1 MPSPRNTAS
10 SFLASALTILAVS
23 WAAGLGSSLGLQ
35 LYDEQY
41 AAAILAISLALVFI
55 KPSRRSADSP
65 WLLATDGAC
74 ALAALGAVG
83 YLAWNYP
90 ELVDLVLLRPLD
102 GVIAASITIAL
113 VIYGLRR
120 AAGDVLVG
128 LVILFLI
135 YAVGA
140 DLLPASLEGRAT
152 DWQKLAGYLAV
163 DVNGILGVPLKI
175 GASIVV
181 PFILFGVLLSATGAA
196 NWFTDFSLTLMGGF
210 RGGAAKIAILASA
223 LFGSISGSAVANV
236 VATGV
241 VTIPLIKRSGYAARH
256 AAAIEAVA
264 STGGQLMPPVMGAS
278 AFLMAEFLQIPYSE
292 VVMAALAP
300 AILYYVAVFIQ
311 VDLDA
316 AKLGLKPVPKEL
328 IPSARQV
335 ARGAFYL
342 LPFVVLIALLFFYNF
357 SPASAA
363 LWSSLSLLILAWVM
377 APANA
382 KPKLSMV
389 ADSIR
394 ETGLAVVDIVLI
406 TAAAGIVIGVLGI
419 SGLGFNLT
427 MALISIGGGNLLLLL
442 VLSSLVCIV
451 LGMGLPTVGVYVLLA
466 TLVSPALVKVGV
478 EPKAAHLFVMY
489 FGMMSMITPPVAIA
503 AFAAAG
509 IAGSNAMETGLSSMR
524 MGWSAYIV
532 PILFVFSPTL
542 LLIGTPG
549 AIVQAL
555 VSAVLGIWW
564 VSMALVGYGFSRLAP
579 LMRLGFGVAGLLAL
593 IPADAIAYGYLTDWA
608 GLLGG
613 LACTLAHG
621 LTGRT
626 VQVKVSAHPADQK

>member
-1 MPSPRNTAS
+1 MSSPRDTAS
-10 SFLASALTILAVS
+10 AFFASCLTVLAVS
-23 WAAGLGSSLGLQ
+23 WAVGLGAELGLQ

-41 AAAILAISLALVFI
+41 AAAILAIALALVFI
-55 KPSRRSADSP
+55 KPRRDIDDKG
-65 WLLATDGAC
+65 WRLASDIAC
-74 ALAALGAVG
+74 ALASLGAVG
-83 YLAWNYP
+83 YLAWQYP
-90 ELVDLVLLRPLD
+90 QLVDLVLLRPLD
-102 GVIAASITIAL
+102 GVIASSITIVL
-113 VIYGLRR
+113 LIYGLRR

-128 LVILFLI
+128 LVVLFLI
-135 YAVGA
+135 YAITA

-163 DVNGILGVPLKI
+163 DVNGILGVPLQI

-181 PFILFGVLLSATGAA
+181 PFILFGVLLSNTGAA
-196 NWFTDFSLTLMGGF
+196 NWFTDFSLTLMGRF

-292 VVMAALAP
+292 VVMAALVP

-316 AKLGLKPVPKEL
+316 AKLGLQPVPKDL
-328 IPSARQV
+328 IPPLSKV
-335 ARGAFYL
+335 MRGTFYL

-363 LWSSLSLLILAWVM
+363 LWSSLSLLVLAWVV
-377 APANA
+377 APAHA
-382 KPKLSMV
+382 RPKLSMIGQ
-389 ADSIR
+389 SIR
-394 ETGLAVVDIVLI
+394 ETGMGVVDIVLI

-427 MALISIGGGNLLLLL
+427 MALIKVGGGNLLLLL
-442 VLSSLVCIV
+442 ILSALVCIV

-478 EPKAAHLFVMY
+478 HPKAAHLFVMY

-509 IAGSNAMETGLSSMR
+509 LAGANVMETGLASMR
-524 MGWSAYIV
+524 LGWSAYIV
-532 PILFVFSPTL
+532 PVLFVFSPTL
-542 LLIGTPG
+542 LLIGAPG
-549 AIVQAL
+549 AIALAL
-555 VSAVLGIWW
+555 VTAVVGIWW
-564 VSMALVGYGFSRLAP
+564 ISMALVGYGFGRLSVP
-579 LMRLGFGVAGLLAL
+579 MRIGLGVAGLLSL
-593 IPADAIAYGYLTDWA
+593 IPADAFEYGYLTDLV
-608 GLLGG
+608 GLVMGAALMV
-613 LACTLAHG
+613 AHG
-621 LTGRT
+621 LAGR
-626 VQVKVSAHPADQK
+626 ADPSGKSH

>member
-1 MPSPRNTAS
+1 MLLTRDAAS
-10 SFLASALTILAVS
+10 TWLAYCLTILSVS
-23 WAAGLGSSLGLQ
+23 WAIGLGATLGLQ

-41 AAAILAISLALVFI
+41 AAAILGIALALVFI
-55 KPSRRSADSP
+55 KPRKEE
-65 WLLATDGAC
+65 ATQNWVLMLDTLC
-74 ALAALGAVG
+74 AVGSLTSVG
-83 YLAWNYP
+83 YLAWFYP
-90 ELVDLVLLRPLD
+90 QLVDLVLLRPLD
-102 GVIAASITIAL
+102 GVIASSITIAL
-113 VIYGLRR
+113 ITFGLRR

-128 LVILFLI
+128 LVILFLF

-140 DLLPASLEGRAT
+140 DYLPSSLEGRST

-181 PFILFGVLLSATGAA
+181 PFILFGVLLSSTGAA
-196 NWFTDFSLTLMGGF
+196 NWFTDFSLTLMGRF
-210 RGGAAKIAILASA
+210 RGGAAKIAVLASA

-241 VTIPLIKRSGYAARH
+241 VTIPLIKRSGYGARH

-292 VVMAALAP
+292 VVMAALVP

-316 AKLGLKPVPKEL
+316 AKLGLKPVPAEL
-328 IPSARQV
+328 IPSVKTV
-335 ARGAFYL
+335 ARGWYFL
-342 LPFVVLIALLFFYNF
+342 LPFVVLISLLFSFNF

-363 LWSSLSLLILAWVM
+363 MWASVSLLVLVWIM
-377 APANA
+377 APEGE
-382 KPKLSMV
+382 KPRLKTLFD
-389 ADSIR
+389 AIR
-394 ETGLAVVDIVLI
+394 ETGLGVVDIVLI

-427 MALISIGGGNLLLLL
+427 LALIKIGGGNLLLLL
-442 VLSSLVCIV
+442 VLSALVCVV

-489 FGMMSMITPPVAIA
+489 FGMMSMITPPVAMA
-503 AFAAAG
+503 SYAAAG
-509 IAGSNAMETGLSSMR
+509 LAGSDAMQTGLSSMR
-524 MGWSAYIV
+524 LGWSAYIV
-532 PILFVFSPTL
+532 PVLFVFSPTL
-542 LLIGTPG
+542 LLIGQPG
-549 AIVQAL
+549 AILLAV
-555 VSAVLGIWW
+555 VTAVLGIWW
-564 VSMALVGYGFSRLAP
+564 ISMAIVGYGFGP
-579 LMRLGFGVAGLLAL
+579 LRIGERFGFGIAGLLSL
-593 IPADAIAYGYLTDWA
+593 IPAEAITYGEYTDWI
-608 GLLGG
+608 GLISGS
-613 LACTLAHG
+613 TLLVFHRKRSSSSRG
-621 LTGRT
+621 ST
-626 VQVKVSAHPADQK
+626 

>member
-1 MPSPRNTAS
+1 MQLTRNAAS
-10 SFLASALTILAVS
+10 TWLACCLTILAVS
-23 WAAGLGSSLGLQ
+23 WAAGLGAVIGLQ

-41 AAAILAISLALVFI
+41 AAAILGIALALVFV
-55 KPSRRSADSP
+55 KPRDGQDNKSTASLVFDGICAVSA
-65 WLLATDGAC
+65 LC
-74 ALAALGAVG
+74 AVG
-83 YLAWNYP
+83 YIAWVYP

-102 GVIAASITIAL
+102 GVIASSITIVL
-113 VIYGLRR
+113 ILIGLRR
-120 AAGDVLVG
+120 AAGNVLVG
-128 LVILFLI
+128 LVVVFLL

-140 DLLPASLEGRAT
+140 DQLPVSVEGRAT
-152 DWQKLAGYLAV
+152 DWQKLAGYLAF

-196 NWFTDFSLTLMGGF
+196 NWFTDFSLTLMGRF
-210 RGGAAKIAILASA
+210 RGGAAKISILASA

-241 VTIPLIKRSGYAARH
+241 VTIPLIKRSGYSARH

-292 VVMAALAP
+292 VVLAALAP
-300 AILYYVAVFIQ
+300 AVLYYVAVFIQ

-316 AKLGLKPVPKEL
+316 AKLGLKAVPKEL
-328 IPSARQV
+328 IPSPKQV
-335 ARGAFYL
+335 LRGSFFL
-342 LPFVVLIALLFFYNF
+342 LPFVVLVSLLFFYNQ

-363 LWSSLSLLILAWVM
+363 IWSGLTLIVLAWAM
-377 APANA
+377 APAQA
-382 KPKLSMV
+382 KPSLKMLGGAV
-389 ADSIR
+389 RD
-394 ETGLAVVDIVLI
+394 TGLAVVDIVLI

-427 MALISIGGGNLLLLL
+427 MALISIGGGNLMLLL
-442 VLSSLVCIV
+442 VLSALVCVV

-509 IAGSNAMETGLSSMR
+509 IAGSNALETGLSSMR
-524 MGWSAYIV
+524 LGWSAYIV
-532 PILFVFSPTL
+532 PFLFVFSPTL
-542 LLIGTPG
+542 LLIGEPS
-549 AIVQAL
+549 AIALAL

-564 VSMALVGYGFSRLAP
+564 VSMALVGHGFSSIGTGYRLC
-579 LMRLGFGVAGLLAL
+579 FGVAGMLAL
-593 IPADAIAYGYLTDWA
+593 IPAQAMQYGQYTDWV
-608 GLLGG
+608 GLGSG
-613 LACTLAHG
+613 AA
-621 LTGRT
+621 LTVVHILSSRSNQT
-626 VQVKVSAHPADQK
+626 

>member
-1 MPSPRNTAS
+1 MRVSRQGLSAA
-10 SFLASALTILAVS
+10 LASALTVLAVS
-23 WAAGLGSSLGLQ
+23 WAAGLGATLGLQ

-41 AAAILAISLALVFI
+41 AAAILALAIALVFI
-55 KPSRRSADSP
+55 KPRATQGTRPLELVFDSV
-65 WLLATDGAC
+65 C
-74 ALAALGAVG
+74 ALAALAAVS
-83 YLAWNYP
+83 YLAWQYP
-90 ELVDLVLLRPLD
+90 HLVDLVLLRPLD
-102 GVIAASITIAL
+102 GVIASSITIVL
-113 VIYGLRR
+113 IVIGLRR
-120 AAGDVLVG
+120 AAGDVLAG
-128 LVILFLI
+128 LVVIFIL
-135 YAVGA
+135 YAIGA
-140 DLLPASLEGRAT
+140 NLLPAGLEGRAT

-196 NWFTDFSLTLMGGF
+196 SWFTDFSLTLMGRF

-241 VTIPLIKRSGYAARH
+241 VTIPLIKRSGYSARH

-292 VVMAALAP
+292 VVLAALAP
-300 AILYYVAVFIQ
+300 ALLYYVAVFIQ

-316 AKLGLKPVPKEL
+316 AKLGLKAVPREL
-328 IPSARQV
+328 IPSAKDV

-342 LPFVVLIALLFFYNF
+342 LPFVVLIVLLFSFNF

-363 LWSSLSLLILAWVM
+363 LWSSVCLLALSAVV
-377 APANA
+377 APAA
-382 KPKLSMV
+382 SKPKLSTLV
-389 ADSIR
+389 SAVR

-427 MALISIGGGNLLLLL
+427 LALISIGGGNLLVLL
-442 VLSSLVCIV
+442 VLSALVCVV

-466 TLVSPALVKVGV
+466 TLVSPALIKVGV
-478 EPKAAHLFVMY
+478 DPKAAHLFVMY

-503 AFAAAG
+503 AYAAAG
-509 IAGSNAMETGLSSMR
+509 IAGSNALETGISSVR
-524 MGWSAYIV
+524 LGWSAYIV
-532 PILFVFSPTL
+532 PVLFVFSPTL
-542 LLIGTPG
+542 LLLGQ
-549 AIVQAL
+549 AQDIVQAL
-555 VSAVLGIWW
+555 VSAVVGIWW
-564 VSMALVGYGFSRLAP
+564 ISMALVGFGFTRLSQA
-579 LMRLGFGVAGLLAL
+579 MRWGFGIVGLLAL
-593 IPADAIAYGYLTDWA
+593 IPAQATTYGQYTDWIGLSGGAVLTVMHYLSTKRQRA
-608 GLLGG
+608 G
-613 LACTLAHG
+613 
-621 LTGRT
+621 
-626 VQVKVSAHPADQK
+626 

>member
-1 MPSPRNTAS
+1 MQLTRNAAS
-10 SFLASALTILAVS
+10 TWLACCLTILAVS
-23 WAAGLGSSLGLQ
+23 WAAGLGAVIGLQ

-41 AAAILAISLALVFI
+41 AAAILGIALALVFI
-55 KPSRRSADSP
+55 KPRAGQDKQIALLVFDSV
-65 WLLATDGAC
+65 C
-74 ALAALGAVG
+74 AFSALGSVG
-83 YLAWNYP
+83 YIAWVYP

-102 GVIAASITIAL
+102 GVIASSITIVL
-113 VIYGLRR
+113 ILIGLRR
-120 AAGDVLVG
+120 AAGNVLVG
-128 LVILFLI
+128 LVVLFLL
-135 YAVGA
+135 YAIGA
-140 DLLPASLEGRAT
+140 DLLPVSIEGRAT

-196 NWFTDFSLTLMGGF
+196 NWFTDFSLTLMGRF

-241 VTIPLIKRSGYAARH
+241 VTIPLIKRSGYSARH

-292 VVMAALAP
+292 VVLAALAP
-300 AILYYVAVFIQ
+300 AVLYYVAVFIQ

-316 AKLGLKPVPKEL
+316 AKLGLKAVPKES
-328 IPSARQV
+328 IPSAKKV
-335 ARGAFYL
+335 LRGSFFL
-342 LPFVVLIALLFFYNF
+342 LPFVVLVSLLFLYNQ

-363 LWSSLSLLILAWVM
+363 IWSALTLIFLSLVM
-377 APANA
+377 APKGS
-382 KPKLSMV
+382 KPNLKMLGEAV
-389 ADSIR
+389 KD
-394 ETGLAVVDIVLI
+394 TGLAVVDIVLI

-427 MALISIGGGNLLLLL
+427 MALISIGGGNLILLL
-442 VLSSLVCIV
+442 VLSALVCVV

-478 EPKAAHLFVMY
+478 DPKAAHLFVMY

-509 IAGSNAMETGLSSMR
+509 IAGSDALETGLSSMR
-524 MGWSAYIV
+524 LGWSAYIV
-532 PILFVFSPTL
+532 PFLFVFSPTL
-542 LLIGTPG
+542 LLIGEPG
-549 AIVQAL
+549 AIVLAL

-564 VSMALVGYGFSRLAP
+564 ISMALVGHGFSALGLAYRLS
-579 LMRLGFGVAGLLAL
+579 FGVAGLLAL
-593 IPADAIAYGYLTDWA
+593 IPAQAMQYGEYTDWL
-608 GLLGG
+608 GLGSG
-613 LACTLAHG
+613 TL
-621 LTGRT
+621 LTTLHILSSKSSSQR
-626 VQVKVSAHPADQK
+626 SSNA

>member
-1 MPSPRNTAS
+1 MQLTRNAAS
-10 SFLASALTILAVS
+10 TWLACCLTILAVS
-23 WAAGLGSSLGLQ
+23 WAAGLGAVIGLQ

-41 AAAILAISLALVFI
+41 AAAILGIALALVFI
-55 KPSRRSADSP
+55 KPRAGQDKQIALLVFDSV
-65 WLLATDGAC
+65 C
-74 ALAALGAVG
+74 AFSALGSVG
-83 YLAWNYP
+83 YIAWVYP

-102 GVIAASITIAL
+102 GVIASSITIVL
-113 VIYGLRR
+113 ILIGLRR
-120 AAGDVLVG
+120 AAGNVLVG
-128 LVILFLI
+128 LVVLFLL
-135 YAVGA
+135 YAIGA
-140 DLLPASLEGRAT
+140 DLLPVSIEGRAT

-196 NWFTDFSLTLMGGF
+196 NWFTDFSLTLMGRF

-241 VTIPLIKRSGYAARH
+241 VTIPLIKRSGYSARH

-292 VVMAALAP
+292 VVLAALAP
-300 AILYYVAVFIQ
+300 AVLYYVAVFIQ

-316 AKLGLKPVPKEL
+316 AKLGLKAVPKEL
-328 IPSARQV
+328 IPSAKKV
-335 ARGAFYL
+335 LRGSFFL
-342 LPFVVLIALLFFYNF
+342 LPFVVLVSLLFLYNQ

-363 LWSSLSLLILAWVM
+363 IWSALTLIFLSLVM
-377 APANA
+377 APKGS
-382 KPKLSMV
+382 KPNLKMLGEAV
-389 ADSIR
+389 KD
-394 ETGLAVVDIVLI
+394 TGLAVVDIVLI

-427 MALISIGGGNLLLLL
+427 MALISIGGGNLILLL
-442 VLSSLVCIV
+442 VLSALVCVV

-478 EPKAAHLFVMY
+478 DPKAAHLFVMY

-509 IAGSNAMETGLSSMR
+509 IAGSDALETGLSSMR
-524 MGWSAYIV
+524 LGWSAYIV
-532 PILFVFSPTL
+532 PFLFVFSPTL
-542 LLIGTPG
+542 LLIGEPG
-549 AIVQAL
+549 AIVLAL

-564 VSMALVGYGFSRLAP
+564 ISMALVGHGFSALGLAYRLS
-579 LMRLGFGVAGLLAL
+579 FGVAGLLAL
-593 IPADAIAYGYLTDWA
+593 IPAQAMQYGEYTDWL
-608 GLLGG
+608 GLGSG
-613 LACTLAHG
+613 TL
-621 LTGRT
+621 LTTLHILSSKSSSQR
-626 VQVKVSAHPADQK
+626 SSNA

>member
-1 MPSPRNTAS
+1 MQLTRNAAS
-10 SFLASALTILAVS
+10 TWLACSLTILAVS
-23 WAAGLGSSLGLQ
+23 WAAGLGAVIGLQ

-41 AAAILAISLALVFI
+41 AAAILGIALALVFV
-55 KPSRRSADSP
+55 KPRDGQDNKSTASLVFDGICAVSA
-65 WLLATDGAC
+65 LC
-74 ALAALGAVG
+74 AVG
-83 YLAWNYP
+83 YIAWVYP

-102 GVIAASITIAL
+102 GVIASSITIVL
-113 VIYGLRR
+113 ILIGLRR
-120 AAGDVLVG
+120 AAGNVLVG
-128 LVILFLI
+128 LVVVFLL

-140 DLLPASLEGRAT
+140 DQLPVSVEGRAT

-196 NWFTDFSLTLMGGF
+196 NWFTDFSLTLMGRF
-210 RGGAAKIAILASA
+210 RGGAAKISILASA

-241 VTIPLIKRSGYAARH
+241 VTIPLIKRSGYSARH

-292 VVMAALAP
+292 VVLAALAP
-300 AILYYVAVFIQ
+300 AVLYYVAVFIQ

-316 AKLGLKPVPKEL
+316 AKLGLKAVPKEL
-328 IPSARQV
+328 IPSPKQV
-335 ARGAFYL
+335 LRGSFFL
-342 LPFVVLIALLFFYNF
+342 LPFVVLVSLLFFYNQ

-363 LWSSLSLLILAWVM
+363 IWSGLTLIVLAWAM
-377 APANA
+377 APAQA
-382 KPKLSMV
+382 KPSLKMLGGAV
-389 ADSIR
+389 RD
-394 ETGLAVVDIVLI
+394 TGLAVVDIVLI

-427 MALISIGGGNLLLLL
+427 MALISIGGGNLMLLL
-442 VLSSLVCIV
+442 VLSALVCVV

-509 IAGSNAMETGLSSMR
+509 IAGSNALETGLSSMR
-524 MGWSAYIV
+524 LGWSAYIV
-532 PILFVFSPTL
+532 PFLFVFSPTL
-542 LLIGTPG
+542 LLIGEPS
-549 AIVQAL
+549 AIALAL

-564 VSMALVGYGFSRLAP
+564 VSMALVGHGFSSIGTGYRLC
-579 LMRLGFGVAGLLAL
+579 FGVAGMLAL
-593 IPADAIAYGYLTDWA
+593 IPAQAMQYGQYTDWV
-608 GLLGG
+608 GLGSG
-613 LACTLAHG
+613 AA
-621 LTGRT
+621 LTVLHILSSRSNQT
-626 VQVKVSAHPADQK
+626 

>member
-1 MPSPRNTAS
+1 MPAVRYTAS
-10 SFLASALTILAVS
+10 TWLACALTLLAVS
-23 WAAGLGSSLGLQ
+23 WAAGLGSTLGLQ
-35 LYDEQY
+35 FYDEQY
-41 AAAILAISLALVFI
+41 AAAILAIALALVFI
-55 KPSRRSADSP
+55 KPRRQDEDTRKLFLTDS
-65 WLLATDGAC
+65 AC
-74 ALAALGAVG
+74 ALTAMGAVG
-83 YLAWNYP
+83 YLAWHYP

-102 GVIAASITIAL
+102 GVIASSLTIGL
-113 VIYGLRR
+113 IIYGLRR

-128 LVILFLI
+128 LVILFLM

-140 DLLPASLEGRAT
+140 DLLPTSVEGRAT

-196 NWFTDFSLTLMGGF
+196 NWFTDFSLMLMGRF

-316 AKLGLKPVPKEL
+316 AKLGLKPVPPEL

-335 ARGAFYL
+335 ARGAFYI
-342 LPFVVLIALLFFYNF
+342 LPFVVLIVLLFSYNF
-357 SPASAA
+357 SPALAA
-363 LWSSLSLLILAWVM
+363 LWSSLALLVLAWVI
-377 APANA
+377 APAQA
-382 KPKLSMV
+382 KPKIGMV
-389 ADSIR
+389 GSAIR
-394 ETGLAVVDIVLI
+394 ETGMAVVDIVLI

-427 MALISIGGGNLLLLL
+427 LALISIGGGNLLLLL

-478 EPKAAHLFVMY
+478 DPKAAHLFVMY

-503 AFAAAG
+503 SYAAAG
-509 IAGSNAMETGLSSMR
+509 IAGSNAMETGWSSMR
-524 MGWSAYIV
+524 LGWSAYIV
-532 PILFVFSPTL
+532 PVLFVFSPTL
-542 LLIGTPG
+542 LLIGEPA
-549 AIVQAL
+549 AIVLAL

-564 VSMALVGYGFSRLAP
+564 ISMALVGFGFGRLG
-579 LMRLGFGVAGLLAL
+579 LGMRLGFGVAGLLAL
-593 IPADAIAYGYLTDWA
+593 IPADAFAHAQVTDWVGLLA
-608 GLLGG
+608 GL
-613 LACTLAHG
+613 A
-621 LTGRT
+621 LTVLHSLSKQARKT
-626 VQVKVSAHPADQK
+626 SV

>member
-1 MPSPRNTAS
+1 MQLTRNAAS
-10 SFLASALTILAVS
+10 TWLACCLTILAVS
-23 WAAGLGSSLGLQ
+23 WAAGLGAVIGLQ

-41 AAAILAISLALVFI
+41 AAAILAIALALVFI
-55 KPSRRSADSP
+55 KPRAGQDKQIASLVFDSV
-65 WLLATDGAC
+65 C
-74 ALAALGAVG
+74 AFSALGSVG
-83 YLAWNYP
+83 YIAWVYP

-102 GVIAASITIAL
+102 GVIASSFTIVL
-113 VIYGLRR
+113 ILIGLRR
-120 AAGDVLVG
+120 AAGNVLVG
-128 LVILFLI
+128 LVVLFLL
-135 YAVGA
+135 YAIGA
-140 DLLPASLEGRAT
+140 DLLPVSIEGRAT

-196 NWFTDFSLTLMGGF
+196 NWFTDFSLTLMGRF

-241 VTIPLIKRSGYAARH
+241 VTIPLIKRSGYSARH

-292 VVMAALAP
+292 VVLAALAP
-300 AILYYVAVFIQ
+300 AVLYYVAVFIQ

-316 AKLGLKPVPKEL
+316 AKLGLKAVPKEL
-328 IPSARQV
+328 IPSAKQV
-335 ARGAFYL
+335 FRGSYFL
-342 LPFVVLIALLFFYNF
+342 LPFVVLVSLLFLFNQ

-363 LWSSLSLLILAWVM
+363 IGSALSLIILSWVM
-377 APANA
+377 APKGS
-382 KPKLSMV
+382 KPSLKMLGEAV
-389 ADSIR
+389 KD
-394 ETGLAVVDIVLI
+394 TGLAVVDIVLI

-427 MALISIGGGNLLLLL
+427 MALISVGGGNLMLLL
-442 VLSSLVCIV
+442 VLSALVCVV

-478 EPKAAHLFVMY
+478 DPKAAHLFVMY

-509 IAGSNAMETGLSSMR
+509 IAGSNALETGFSSMR
-524 MGWSAYIV
+524 LGWSAYIV
-532 PILFVFSPTL
+532 PFLFVFSPTL
-542 LLIGTPG
+542 LLIGEPG
-549 AIVQAL
+549 AIVLAL

-564 VSMALVGYGFSRLAP
+564 ISMALVGHGFSALGLSYRLS
-579 LMRLGFGVAGLLAL
+579 FGIAGLLAL
-593 IPADAIAYGYLTDWA
+593 IPAQAMQYGEYTDWL
-608 GLLGG
+608 GLGSG
-613 LACTLAHG
+613 TL
-621 LTGRT
+621 LTTLHILSSKSSSQGT
-626 VQVKVSAHPADQK
+626 SNA

>member
-1 MPSPRNTAS
+1 MS
-10 SFLASALTILAVS
+10 LARSTVSTGLAFCLTILAVS
-23 WAAGLGSSLGLQ
+23 WAVGVGASIGLQ

-41 AAAILAISLALVFI
+41 AAAILALALALVFI
-55 KPSRRSADSP
+55 KPRAGQSNNLAALAFDYTSAV
-65 WLLATDGAC
+65 
-74 ALAALGAVG
+74 AALGAVG
-83 YLAWNYP
+83 YLAWQYP
-90 ELVDLVLLRPLD
+90 ELVDLVLLRPVD
-102 GVIAASITIAL
+102 GVIASSITIVL
-113 VIYGLRR
+113 VVVGLRR
-120 AAGDVLVG
+120 AAGNVLVG
-128 LVILFLI
+128 LVILFIL

-140 DLLPASLEGRAT
+140 DLVPVSVEGRAT

-181 PFILFGVLLSATGAA
+181 PFILFGVLLSTTGAA
-196 NWFTDFSLTLMGGF
+196 SWFTDFSLMLMGRF

-278 AFLMAEFLQIPYSE
+278 AFLMAEFLQIPYVE
-292 VVMAALAP
+292 VVLAALVP
-300 AILYYVAVFIQ
+300 AVLYYIAVFIQ

-328 IPSARQV
+328 IPSAKGVLRN
-335 ARGAFYL
+335 AFFV
-342 LPFVVLIALLFFYNF
+342 LPFVVLVMLLFSFNF
-357 SPASAA
+357 SPATAAVWSAIA
-363 LWSSLSLLILAWVM
+363 LLALTLVL
-377 APANA
+377 APPGL
-382 KPKLSMV
+382 KPTLKMLGRAVS
-389 ADSIR
+389 D
-394 ETGLAVVDIVLI
+394 TGLAVVDIVLI

-427 MALISIGGGNLLLLL
+427 LALISIGDGNLFLLLI
-442 VLSSLVCIV
+442 LSALVCIV

-503 AFAAAG
+503 SFAAAG
-509 IAGSNAMETGLSSMR
+509 IAGCNAVDAGFSSMR
-524 MGWSAYIV
+524 LGWSAYIV
-532 PILFVFSPTL
+532 PVLFVFSPTM
-542 LLIGTPG
+542 LLIGAPTAVAQ
-549 AIVQAL
+549 AI

-564 VSMALVGYGFSRLAP
+564 VSMAMVGYGFGAISLTLRV
-579 LMRLGFGVAGLLAL
+579 GFGFAGLLAL
-593 IPADAIAYGYLTDWA
+593 IPAQAMPYGHYTDWIGLGA
-608 GLLGG
+608 GALLTTLHYQSNRRPAP
-613 LACTLAHG
+613 LA
-621 LTGRT
+621 
-626 VQVKVSAHPADQK
+626 

>member
-1 MPSPRNTAS
+1 MRVSRQGLSAA
-10 SFLASALTILAVS
+10 LASALTVLAVS
-23 WAAGLGSSLGLQ
+23 WAAGLGATLGLQ

-41 AAAILAISLALVFI
+41 AAAILALAIALVFI
-55 KPSRRSADSP
+55 KPRAAQGTRPLELVFDSV
-65 WLLATDGAC
+65 C
-74 ALAALGAVG
+74 ALAALAAVS
-83 YLAWNYP
+83 YLAWQYP
-90 ELVDLVLLRPLD
+90 HLVDLVLLRPLD
-102 GVIAASITIAL
+102 GVIASSITIAL
-113 VIYGLRR
+113 IVIGLRR
-120 AAGDVLVG
+120 AAGDVLAG
-128 LVILFLI
+128 LVVIFIL
-135 YAVGA
+135 YAIGA
-140 DLLPASLEGRAT
+140 NLLPAGLEGRAT

-196 NWFTDFSLTLMGGF
+196 SWFTDFSLTLMGRF

-241 VTIPLIKRSGYAARH
+241 VTIPLIKRSGYSARH

-292 VVMAALAP
+292 VVLAALAP
-300 AILYYVAVFIQ
+300 ALLYYVAVFIQ

-316 AKLGLKPVPKEL
+316 AKLGLKAVPREL
-328 IPSARQV
+328 IPSAKDV

-342 LPFVVLIALLFFYNF
+342 LPFVVLIVLLFSFNF

-363 LWSSLSLLILAWVM
+363 LWSSVCLLALSAVV
-377 APANA
+377 APAA
-382 KPKLSMV
+382 SKPKLSTLV
-389 ADSIR
+389 SAVR

-427 MALISIGGGNLLLLL
+427 LALISIGGGNLLVLL
-442 VLSSLVCIV
+442 VLSALVCVV

-466 TLVSPALVKVGV
+466 TLVSPALIKVGV
-478 EPKAAHLFVMY
+478 DPKAAHLFVMY

-503 AFAAAG
+503 AYAAAG
-509 IAGSNAMETGLSSMR
+509 IAGSNALETGISSVR
-524 MGWSAYIV
+524 LGWSAYIV
-532 PILFVFSPTL
+532 PVLFVFSPTL
-542 LLIGTPG
+542 LLLGQ
-549 AIVQAL
+549 AQDIVQAL
-555 VSAVLGIWW
+555 VSAVVGIWW
-564 VSMALVGYGFSRLAP
+564 ISMALVGFGFTRLSQA
-579 LMRLGFGVAGLLAL
+579 MRWGFGIVGLLAL
-593 IPADAIAYGYLTDWA
+593 IPAQATTYGQYTDWIGLSGGAVLTVMHYLSTKRQRA
-608 GLLGG
+608 G
-613 LACTLAHG
+613 
-621 LTGRT
+621 
-626 VQVKVSAHPADQK
+626 

>member
-1 MPSPRNTAS
+1 M
-10 SFLASALTILAVS
+10 LASRGAVSAWLAIALTVLAVS
-23 WAAGLGSSLGLQ
+23 WAAGLGSTLGLQ

-41 AAAILAISLALVFI
+41 AAAILALALALVFV
-55 KPSRRSADSP
+55 KPRGDQQQTRTPA
-65 WLLATDGAC
+65 LLFDALC
-74 ALAALGAVG
+74 ALCALGSVG
-83 YLAWNYP
+83 YLAWQYP
-90 ELVDLVLLRPLD
+90 HLVDLVLLRPLD
-102 GVIAASITIAL
+102 GVIASSIAIVL
-113 VIYGLRR
+113 IVIGLRR
-120 AAGDVLVG
+120 AAGNVLAG
-128 LVILFLI
+128 LVFVFIL
-135 YAVGA
+135 YAIGA
-140 DLLPASLEGRAT
+140 NLLPTGLEGRAT

-196 NWFTDFSLTLMGGF
+196 SWFTDFSLTLMGRF

-241 VTIPLIKRSGYAARH
+241 VTIPLIKRSGYSARH

-292 VVMAALAP
+292 VVLAALAP

-316 AKLGLKPVPKEL
+316 AKLGLKAVPREL
-328 IPSARQV
+328 IPSGKQV

-342 LPFVVLIALLFFYNF
+342 LPFVVLIVLLFSFNY
-357 SPASAA
+357 SPAAAA
-363 LWSSLSLLILAWVM
+363 LWSSLCLLGLSWLV
-377 APANA
+377 APAPTR
-382 KPKLSMV
+382 PKFSTLVSAV
-389 ADSIR
+389 R

-427 MALISIGGGNLLLLL
+427 LALISIGGGNLLALL
-442 VLSSLVCIV
+442 VLSALVCVI

-466 TLVSPALVKVGV
+466 TLVSPALIKVGV
-478 EPKAAHLFVMY
+478 DPKAAHLFVMY

-503 AFAAAG
+503 AYAAAG
-509 IAGSNAMETGLSSMR
+509 IAGSNALQTGLSSVR
-524 MGWSAYIV
+524 LGWSAYIV
-532 PILFVFSPTL
+532 PVLFVFSPTL
-542 LLIGTPG
+542 LLLGNP
-549 AIVQAL
+549 ADIVQAL
-555 VSAVLGIWW
+555 VSAVVGIWW
-564 VSMALVGYGFSRLAP
+564 ISMALVGFGFYRLSTT
-579 LMRLGFGVAGLLAL
+579 MRWGFGVVGLLAL
-593 IPADAIAYGYLTDWA
+593 IPAQATSYGEYTDWA
-608 GLLGG
+608 GLCGG
-613 LACTLAHG
+613 AILTLLHY
-621 LTGRT
+621 LSNNRP
-626 VQVKVSAHPADQK
+626 SATT

>member
-1 MPSPRNTAS
+1 MQLTRNAAS
-10 SFLASALTILAVS
+10 TWLACSLTILAVS
-23 WAAGLGSSLGLQ
+23 WAAGLGAVIGLQ

-41 AAAILAISLALVFI
+41 AAAILGIALALVFV
-55 KPSRRSADSP
+55 KPRDGQDNKSTASLVFDGICAVSA
-65 WLLATDGAC
+65 LC
-74 ALAALGAVG
+74 AVG
-83 YLAWNYP
+83 YIAWVYP

-102 GVIAASITIAL
+102 GVIASSITIVL
-113 VIYGLRR
+113 ILIGLRR
-120 AAGDVLVG
+120 AAGNVLVG
-128 LVILFLI
+128 LVVVFLL

-140 DLLPASLEGRAT
+140 DQLPVSVEGRAT

-196 NWFTDFSLTLMGGF
+196 NWFTDFSLTLMGRF
-210 RGGAAKIAILASA
+210 RGGAAKISILASA

-241 VTIPLIKRSGYAARH
+241 VTIPLIKRSGYSARH

-292 VVMAALAP
+292 VVLAALAP
-300 AILYYVAVFIQ
+300 AVLYYVAVFIQ

-316 AKLGLKPVPKEL
+316 AKLGLKAVPKEL
-328 IPSARQV
+328 IPSPKQV
-335 ARGAFYL
+335 LRGSFFL
-342 LPFVVLIALLFFYNF
+342 LPFVVLVSLLFFYNQ

-363 LWSSLSLLILAWVM
+363 IWSGLTLIVLAWAM
-377 APANA
+377 APAQA
-382 KPKLSMV
+382 KPSLKMLGGAV
-389 ADSIR
+389 RD
-394 ETGLAVVDIVLI
+394 TGLAVVDIVLI

-427 MALISIGGGNLLLLL
+427 MALISIGGGNLMLLL
-442 VLSSLVCIV
+442 VLSALVCVV

-509 IAGSNAMETGLSSMR
+509 IAGSNALETGLSSMR
-524 MGWSAYIV
+524 LGWSAYIV
-532 PILFVFSPTL
+532 PFLFVFSPTL
-542 LLIGTPG
+542 LLIGEPS
-549 AIVQAL
+549 AIALAL

-564 VSMALVGYGFSRLAP
+564 VSMALVGHGFSSIGTGYRLC
-579 LMRLGFGVAGLLAL
+579 FGVAGMLAL
-593 IPADAIAYGYLTDWA
+593 IPAQAMQYGQYTDWV
-608 GLLGG
+608 GLGSG
-613 LACTLAHG
+613 AA
-621 LTGRT
+621 LTVVHILSSRSNQT
-626 VQVKVSAHPADQK
+626 

>member
-1 MPSPRNTAS
+1 MQLTRNAAS
-10 SFLASALTILAVS
+10 TWLACCLTILAVS
-23 WAAGLGSSLGLQ
+23 WAAGLGAVIGLQ

-41 AAAILAISLALVFI
+41 AAAILGIALALVFI
-55 KPSRRSADSP
+55 KPRADQDKQIA
-65 WLLATDGAC
+65 LLVFDSVC
-74 ALAALGAVG
+74 AFSALGSVG
-83 YLAWNYP
+83 YIAWVYP

-102 GVIAASITIAL
+102 GVIASSITIVL
-113 VIYGLRR
+113 ILIGLRR
-120 AAGDVLVG
+120 AAGNVLVG
-128 LVILFLI
+128 LVVLFLL
-135 YAVGA
+135 YAIGA
-140 DLLPASLEGRAT
+140 DLLPVSIEGRAT

-196 NWFTDFSLTLMGGF
+196 NWFTDFSLTLMGRF

-241 VTIPLIKRSGYAARH
+241 VTIPLIKRSGYSARH

-292 VVMAALAP
+292 VVLAALAP
-300 AILYYVAVFIQ
+300 AVLYYVAVFIQ

-316 AKLGLKPVPKEL
+316 AKLGLKAVPKEL
-328 IPSARQV
+328 IPSAKKV
-335 ARGAFYL
+335 LRGSFFL
-342 LPFVVLIALLFFYNF
+342 LPFVVLVSLLFLYNQ

-363 LWSSLSLLILAWVM
+363 IWSALTLILLSLVM
-377 APANA
+377 APKGSKPNLKMLA
-382 KPKLSMV
+382 KAVK
-389 ADSIR
+389 D
-394 ETGLAVVDIVLI
+394 TGLAVVDIVLI

-427 MALISIGGGNLLLLL
+427 MALISIGGGNLILLL
-442 VLSSLVCIV
+442 VLSALVCVV

-478 EPKAAHLFVMY
+478 DPKAAHLFVMY

-509 IAGSNAMETGLSSMR
+509 IAGSDALETGLSSMR
-524 MGWSAYIV
+524 LGWSAYIV
-532 PILFVFSPTL
+532 PFLFVFSPTL
-542 LLIGTPG
+542 LLIGEPG
-549 AIVQAL
+549 AIVLAL

-564 VSMALVGYGFSRLAP
+564 ISMALVGHGFSALGLAYRLS
-579 LMRLGFGVAGLLAL
+579 FGVAGLLAL
-593 IPADAIAYGYLTDWA
+593 IPAQAMQYGEYTDWL
-608 GLLGG
+608 GLGSGAL
-613 LACTLAHG
+613 LTTLHILSSKSSSQRSSNA
-621 LTGRT
+621 
-626 VQVKVSAHPADQK
+626 

>member
-1 MPSPRNTAS
+1 MQLTRNAAS
-10 SFLASALTILAVS
+10 TWLACSLTILAVS
-23 WAAGLGSSLGLQ
+23 WAAGLGAVIGLQ

-41 AAAILAISLALVFI
+41 AAAILGIALALVFV
-55 KPSRRSADSP
+55 KPRDGQDNKSTASLVFDGICAVSA
-65 WLLATDGAC
+65 LC
-74 ALAALGAVG
+74 AVG
-83 YLAWNYP
+83 YIAWVYP

-102 GVIAASITIAL
+102 GVIASSITIVL
-113 VIYGLRR
+113 ILIGLRR
-120 AAGDVLVG
+120 AAGNVLVG
-128 LVILFLI
+128 LVVVFLL

-140 DLLPASLEGRAT
+140 DQLPVSVEGRAT

-196 NWFTDFSLTLMGGF
+196 NWFTDFSLTLMGRF
-210 RGGAAKIAILASA
+210 RGGAAKISILASA

-241 VTIPLIKRSGYAARH
+241 VTIPLIKRSGYSARH

-292 VVMAALAP
+292 VVLAALAP
-300 AILYYVAVFIQ
+300 AVLYYVAVFIQ

-316 AKLGLKPVPKEL
+316 AKLGLKAVPKEL
-328 IPSARQV
+328 IPSPKQV
-335 ARGAFYL
+335 LRGSFFL
-342 LPFVVLIALLFFYNF
+342 LPFVVLVSLLFFYNQ

-363 LWSSLSLLILAWVM
+363 IWSGLTLIVLAWAM
-377 APANA
+377 APAQA
-382 KPKLSMV
+382 KPSLKMLGGAV
-389 ADSIR
+389 KD
-394 ETGLAVVDIVLI
+394 TGLAVVDIVLI

-427 MALISIGGGNLLLLL
+427 MALISIGGGNLMLLL
-442 VLSSLVCIV
+442 VLSALVCVV

-509 IAGSNAMETGLSSMR
+509 IAGSNALETGLSSMR
-524 MGWSAYIV
+524 LGWSAYIV
-532 PILFVFSPTL
+532 PFLFVFSPTL
-542 LLIGTPG
+542 LLIGEPS
-549 AIVQAL
+549 AIALAL

-564 VSMALVGYGFSRLAP
+564 VSMALVGHGFSSIGTGYRLC
-579 LMRLGFGVAGLLAL
+579 FGVAGMLAL
-593 IPADAIAYGYLTDWA
+593 IPAQAMQYGQYTDWV
-608 GLLGG
+608 GLGSG
-613 LACTLAHG
+613 AA
-621 LTGRT
+621 LTVVHILSSRSNQT
-626 VQVKVSAHPADQK
+626 

>member
-1 MPSPRNTAS
+1 MLAS
-10 SFLASALTILAVS
+10 RQAVSAWLASALTVLAVC
-23 WAAGLGSSLGLQ
+23 WAVGLGSTLSLQ

-41 AAAILAISLALVFI
+41 AAAILALALALIFV
-55 KPSRRSADSP
+55 KPRDQHSTGA
-65 WLLATDGAC
+65 LAPLFDAVCAVC
-74 ALAALGAVG
+74 ALGSVG
-83 YLAWNYP
+83 YLAWQYP
-90 ELVDLVLLRPLD
+90 HLVDLVLLRPLD
-102 GVIAASITIAL
+102 GVIASSIAIVL
-113 VIYGLRR
+113 IVIGLRR
-120 AAGDVLVG
+120 AAGNVLAGMVF
-128 LVILFLI
+128 VFIL

-140 DLLPASLEGRAT
+140 NLLPAGLEGRAT

-196 NWFTDFSLTLMGGF
+196 SWFTDFSLALMGRF

-241 VTIPLIKRSGYAARH
+241 VTIPLIKRSGYSARH

-292 VVMAALAP
+292 VVLAALAP

-316 AKLGLKPVPKEL
+316 AKLGLEAVPREL
-328 IPSARQV
+328 IPSGKKI

-342 LPFVVLIALLFFYNF
+342 LPFVVLIVLLFSFNY
-357 SPASAA
+357 SPAAAA
-363 LWSSLSLLILAWVM
+363 LWSSLCLLGLSWLI
-377 APANA
+377 APAA
-382 KPKLSMV
+382 ARPRLSTLV
-389 ADSIR
+389 TAVR

-427 MALISIGGGNLLLLL
+427 LALISIGGGNLLSLL
-442 VLSSLVCIV
+442 VLSALVCVI

-466 TLVSPALVKVGV
+466 TLVSPALIKVGV
-478 EPKAAHLFVMY
+478 DPKAAHLFVMY

-503 AFAAAG
+503 AYAAAG
-509 IAGSNAMETGLSSMR
+509 ISGSNALETGLSSVR
-524 MGWSAYIV
+524 LGWSAYIV

-542 LLIGTPG
+542 LLLGNP
-549 AIVQAL
+549 ADVVQAL
-555 VSAVLGIWW
+555 VSAVVGIWW
-564 VSMALVGYGFSRLAP
+564 ISMALVGFGFH
-579 LMRLGFGVAGLLAL
+579 RLGTWMRWGFGIVGLLAL
-593 IPADAIAYGYLTDWA
+593 IPAQAVSYGQYTDWA
-608 GLLGG
+608 GLIGG
-613 LACTLAHG
+613 AL
-621 LTGRT
+621 LTVMHYLQTRDRPLT
-626 VQVKVSAHPADQK
+626 